1 MTDKKCPECGA
12 EQTGANIY
20 EVDYAC
26 GATRQADTGKLLSS
40 QGCYVRQLTAK
51 DAECES
57 LKRQLRHANMGL
69 SPGCKDSLIEQ
80 LRMDIDEFKQNQHEL
95 TEAKAEIARLR
106 EAIKAMRDKLETPI
120 KHEVGVK
127 AGPPG
132 EFFTCRACGSSLGK
146 DGKHHENC
154 LLLKPAAQAETG
166 EPT

>member
-1 MTDKKCPECGA
+1 MSDIGDMIEDPGRGRRQVSASGVKMAWPGVFGLA
-12 EQTGANIY
+12 EKMASLEDANA
-20 EVDYAC
+20 DL
-26 GATRQADTGKLLSS
+26 TRQLA
-40 QGCYVRQLTAK
+40 AK
-51 DAECES
+51 DAE
-57 LKRQLRHANMGL
+57 
-69 SPGCKDSLIEQ
+69 IV
-80 LRMDIDEFKQNQHEL
+80 
-95 TEAKAEIARLR
+95 RLR